1 VLEWPAVGHMVAVFA
16 AGPGHAG
23 LHSLEIPINTKLSIF
38 CSTKRNAPNLEY
50 LPNLLQYLNME

>member
-1 VLEWPAVGHMVAVFA
+1 MVAVFA

-23 LHSLEIPINTKLSIF
+23 LNSLEIPINTKLSIF